1 VRALRTRVE
10 KLERGRDAK
19 PFYILWVPAGADRVA
34 ALDELRASGKI
45 PADVPAY
52 CAEWK
57 PPYRR
62 VLGPRPRSRLTD
74 HQRISDDEEAV
85 LSKAICDDLES
96 SGFSSVSNAS
106 DDVGDQ
112 QRMCKMT
119 DRELL
124 GIMLRSPIDMLVSG
138 SAIQK
143 RPAPPTNGR
152 LRG

>member
-1 VRALRTRVE
+1 VRALQTRVQ
-10 KLERGRDAK
+10 KLERGKAGDGNAQ

-45 PADVPAY
+45 TADVPAY

-85 LSKAICDDLES
+85 LSKATCDDLES
-96 SGFSSVSNAS
+96 GGVSFNSSAS
-106 DDVGDQ
+106 DDVRDH
-112 QRMCKMT
+112 RFNEMT
-119 DRELL
+119 NRELL
-124 GIMLRSPIDMLVSG
+124 GIMLADMNDAFVR
-138 SAIQK
+138 AY
-143 RPAPPTNGR
+143 RR
-152 LRG
+152 

>member
-96 SGFSSVSNAS
+96 SGFSSSANSS
-106 DDVGDQ
+106 DDIHTQ
-112 QRMCKMT
+112 YRKMT
-119 DRELL
+119 DRELIGVIL
-124 GIMLRSPIDMLVSG
+124 TSSTAWGGSRHGPRMPERRNDFGFLRQI
-138 SAIQK
+138 
-143 RPAPPTNGR
+143 
-152 LRG
+152 